1 MNKHFSKEDIQMAQK
16 HMKKMPNTFRYQ
28 GNANWLKTLILNQSK
43 SLSQKHIYVYI
54 YSILLSSNL

>member
-1 MNKHFSKEDIQMAQK
+1 MAQK

-28 GNANWLKTLILNQSK
+28 GNANRLKTLILNQSK

-54 YSILLSSNL
+54 